1 MLSIRCSLFMLHSS
15 IQRSVWSPGTRV
27 VGKYDFKGET
37 ADVSYLGFYE
47 NRLVFE
53 GVVML

>member
-1 MLSIRCSLFMLHSS
+1 M
-15 IQRSVWSPGTRV
+15 

-37 ADVSYLGFYE
+37 ADVSYLEFYKKIDG
-47 NRLVFE
+47 LVFE

>member
-1 MLSIRCSLFMLHSS
+1 MLSIRCGLFMLHSS
-15 IQRSVWSPGTRV
+15 LQRSVWSPGTRV

-37 ADVSYLGFYE
+37 ADVSYLGFYK